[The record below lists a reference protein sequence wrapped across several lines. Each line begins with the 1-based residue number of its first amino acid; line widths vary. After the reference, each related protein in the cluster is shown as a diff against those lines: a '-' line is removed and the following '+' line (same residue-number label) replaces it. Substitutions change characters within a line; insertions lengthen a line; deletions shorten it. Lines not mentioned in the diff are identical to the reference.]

1 MTQRTGPSFWGWIS
15 SKANQAD
22 LEDKKKLLKME
33 GLESN
38 IRGYRYWFG
47 FINVPRSQTLYM
59 APFAAISLTLLIII
73 NNIFIYTKIEQSNSI
88 RGSESEGEGLCSSN
102 VSTLQEDSEPTKTEW
117 HVFLQY
123 TAKKGTSKSSLFLP
137 PV

>member
-1 MTQRTGPSFWGWIS
+1 
-15 SKANQAD
+15 
-22 LEDKKKLLKME
+22 
-33 GLESN
+33 
-38 IRGYRYWFG
+38 
-47 FINVPRSQTLYM
+47 M

-88 RGSESEGEGLCSSN
+88 RGGESEGEGLCSSN

-117 HVFLQY
+117 HIFLQY
-123 TAKKGTSKSSLFLP
+123 IAKKGTSKCSLFLP